1 MPRPTSKDVTNEME
15 VTPMVPMRRRIA
27 ISQESLGRYSENT
40 LHSGYR
46 IGRTDILTIELYV
59 KWVPSFTFIPMPFI
73 LSYLSDQDQE
83 LEDGLFRY
91 EVILV
96 VMAGL
101 GVNYCVG
108 ACALSCHLPQKVPIV
123 HLLSLQLGSQCRSCI
138 TRIPYATLIATIMC
152 IVGVGVFCGTMY
164 RGAML
169 AVLMFD
175 QVFHLRLIWIE
186 QGSFYLGSQCRSCIT
201 RIPYATLIA
210 TIMCIVGVG
219 VFCGT
224 MYRGAMLAVLMVETV
239 QMVFVVIGASMGAL
253 GLMILFVGCLATGAT
268 RTKVYRAW
276 GARVGGRISCAVVS
290 HLVVFYTPLT
300 VPTLLGSSCCV
311 SWSLSHSSSPSSGRC
326 APIHKFRPTGSF
338 MFPNNTRPEDMEVC
352 DTHELKLFCK
362 DYVERAE
369 IMFILATVACL
380 LVILSLVHYLM
391 CLSANYAHIRDH
403 EKFQELQDLQCL
415 QEPELSMGGSKDR
428 F

>member
-1 MPRPTSKDVTNEME
+1 MVNMPRPTSKDVTNEME

-46 IGRTDILTIELYV
+46 IGRT
-59 KWVPSFTFIPMPFI
+59 
-73 LSYLSDQDQE
+73 
-83 LEDGLFRY
+83 
-91 EVILV
+91 
-96 VMAGL
+96 
-101 GVNYCVG
+101 
-108 ACALSCHLPQKVPIV
+108 
-123 HLLSLQLGSQCRSCI
+123 GSQCRGCI

-175 QVFHLRLIWIE
+175 QVFHLRLIWHKW
-186 QGSFYLGSQCRSCIT
+186 FFNT
-201 RIPYATLIA
+201 K
-210 TIMCIVGVG
+210 
-219 VFCGT
+219 
-224 MYRGAMLAVLMVETV
+224 VETV

-276 GARVGGRISCAVVS
+276 GARVGGRISCAVMLIS
-290 HLVVFYTPLT
+290 NWFTEVFFPPPQFLGITYVLQ
-300 VPTLLGSSCCV
+300 VAWLLMLCVLINVTLIFTIFWALCSNPQVQANRQC
-311 SWSLSHSSSPSSGRC
+311 
-326 APIHKFRPTGSF
+326 IDFRQFSF